1 TRIDPG
7 SDKSST
13 IDLIIA
19 STQFALN
26 SNITLGPYSGSDHL
40 PIITTLNAHPT
51 RLINNP
57 SSWIFEKS
65 KRPQWNS
72 ELYCFLTAK
81 SFRNLH
87 HTTGSPPP
95 TTPKEL
101 RGPWWNNECQAA
113 EAAAKR
119 AEKVWSQSPFS
130 SDKRSA
136 WKKSEVSL
144 DYFATT
150 PILPPADI
158 EDKSRLDPTI
168 QSYILNKSPH
178 AMNSPF
184 PLNELERA
192 LKKTK
197 NKVTGPDLIHNE
209 MLANFSPKNKSNVL
223 RLFNILSISTFVPD
237 AGNQL

>member
-1 TRIDPG
+1 MTSINE
-7 SDKSST
+7 
-13 IDLIIA
+13 IA
-19 STQFALN
+19 DQ
-26 SNITLGPYSGSDHL
+26 
-40 PIITTLNAHPT
+40 
-51 RLINNP
+51 
-57 SSWIFEKS
+57 
-65 KRPQWNS
+65 
-72 ELYCFLTAK
+72 
-81 SFRNLH
+81 
-87 HTTGSPPP
+87 
-95 TTPKEL
+95 
-101 RGPWWNNECQAA
+101 
-113 EAAAKR
+113 
-119 AEKVWSQSPFS
+119 
-130 SDKRSA
+130 
-136 WKKSEVSL
+136 SL

-237 AGNQL
+237 AGNQLQSSLYLSQGNRPTKPASTALLALNRVQGMHLKEQSPIASTSTSSITTNSAQNKLASETTAALPTTS